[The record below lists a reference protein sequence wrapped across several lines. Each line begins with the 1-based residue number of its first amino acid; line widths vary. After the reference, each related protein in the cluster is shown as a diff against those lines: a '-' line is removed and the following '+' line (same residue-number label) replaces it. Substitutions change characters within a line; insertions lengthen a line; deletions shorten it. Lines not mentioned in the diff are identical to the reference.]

1 MRNHSVKN
9 LNCTAYVSG
18 IIYSMII
25 IRNLFN
31 FKFMTSTSNNAEVVF
46 FLKKIK
52 VRLSKAPCTYLYI
65 QGVL

>member
-1 MRNHSVKN
+1 MMRNRPVKN

-31 FKFMTSTSNNAEVVF
+31 FKFMTNTSNSAEVVF
-46 FLKKIK
+46 VFF
-52 VRLSKAPCTYLYI
+52 SEEN
-65 QGVL
+65 